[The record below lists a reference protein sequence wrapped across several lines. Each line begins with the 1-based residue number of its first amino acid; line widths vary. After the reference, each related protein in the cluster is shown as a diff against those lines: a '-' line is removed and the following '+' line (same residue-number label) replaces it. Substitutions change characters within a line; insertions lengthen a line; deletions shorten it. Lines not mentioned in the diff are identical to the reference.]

1 MRGKRSARELC
12 GSGWEVCGRAR
23 ACVRVCVCVCLCVC
37 VCVCMR
43 VCVSVCV
50 IIPLGCC
57 VHPLDATT
65 ASGSF
70 CAAAAVHVLL
80 QLFFF
85 YLYLFCTGAGD
96 VISFQI
102 IVVWS
107 Q

>member
-1 MRGKRSARELC
+1 MEAGGKC
-12 GSGWEVCGRAR
+12 VGAR
-23 ACVRVCVCVCLCVC
+23 ACVRVCVCVF

-80 QLFFF
+80 QLF
-85 YLYLFCTGAGD
+85 
-96 VISFQI
+96 SFIYIYFVQE
-102 IVVWS
+102 
-107 Q
+107 QAM